1 MLNAE
6 IRDLRNAD
14 GSHTIVGRVWGD
26 YAELTEFYGEYEK
39 RRLQLNTK
47 GTPPIIDWNAV
58 TIVAPSIDSTRDA
71 APTLRLCLESMG
83 IKTIQVI

>member
-6 IRDLRNAD
+6 IRDLRNVD

-39 RRLQLNTK
+39 ERLRYREK
-47 GTPPIIDWNAV
+47 GTPPIIDGNSI
-58 TIVAPSIDSTRDA
+58 TIVAPSIEKDRDA
-71 APTLRLCLESMG
+71 ASILRLVLEMLG